1 LEIYFSDGSV
11 SVLEPGTTVLFEELD
26 FPKENQLV
34 SNVKLYLTAGA
45 IWTKVT
51 QLWDESDFVITNGE
65 TNAAVRGTV
74 FRMDSGGNVIVI
86 EW

>member
-51 QLWDESDFVITNGE
+51 QL
-65 TNAAVRGTV
+65 
-74 FRMDSGGNVIVI
+74 
-86 EW
+86 